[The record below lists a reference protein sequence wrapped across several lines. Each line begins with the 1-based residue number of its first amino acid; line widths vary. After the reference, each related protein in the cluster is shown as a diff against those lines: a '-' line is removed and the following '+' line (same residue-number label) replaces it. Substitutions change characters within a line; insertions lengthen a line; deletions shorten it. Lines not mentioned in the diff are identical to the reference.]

1 MKNSEFINHMSQYST
16 LMVKKRNDKKNDNSS
31 NKATEV
37 ITYSAINTANLNLE

>member
-1 MKNSEFINHMSQYST
+1 
-16 LMVKKRNDKKNDNSS
+16 MVKKRNDKKNDNSS

>member
-1 MKNSEFINHMSQYST
+1 
-16 LMVKKRNDKKNDNSS
+16 MVKKKSDKKIENMS